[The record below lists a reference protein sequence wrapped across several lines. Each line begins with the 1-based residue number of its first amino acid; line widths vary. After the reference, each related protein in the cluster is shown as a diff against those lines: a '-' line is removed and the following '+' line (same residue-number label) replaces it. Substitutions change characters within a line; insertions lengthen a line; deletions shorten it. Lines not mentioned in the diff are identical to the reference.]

1 MTWFYD
7 LLTTSG
13 VNADAA
19 SWATAALA
27 VLLVYAV
34 VSIFKSLCK

>member
-13 VNADAA
+13 VSAEAA
-19 SWATAALA
+19 SWGTAALA

-34 VSIFKSLCK
+34 ISIFKSLCK